1 MAELLVLLLH
11 DLLYPVDLH
20 LTNVDL
26 VLVLSDLDLGLLMD
40 LFLCLGHTVQL
51 HAHVLNLLCLSVV
64 DVGLP
69 SEILVALL
77 DLFLSCLILFRH
89 VTLGFLGLCK
99 LNFNVS
105 ERILKFSVFNLAQAQ
120 HLSILN
126 FCALLAFNTQAS
138 THDPILLSP

>member
-11 DLLYPVDLH
+11 DLLNPVDLH
-20 LTNVDL
+20 LTDVDL
-26 VLVLSDLDLGLLMD
+26 VLVLRDLDLGLLMD
-40 LFLCLGHTVQL
+40 L
-51 HAHVLNLLCLSVV
+51 LLCLSDTVQLYAHVLDLLCLSMV
-64 DVGLP
+64 DISLP
-69 SEILVALL
+69 REILVALL

-89 VTLGFLGLCK
+89 VTLGFLRLCK

-105 ERILKFSVFNLAQAQ
+105 ERILKFSVLNLAQAQ
-120 HLSILN
+120 HLPILD